1 MIYTIVREII
11 SLATVNQQDEAQAAG
26 GRAALAMLVILKFT
40 TLLILPGILHILI
53 YHCFIEKKAR
63 EKNNTR
69 FHTLLVIVQIIGILL
84 FTYGDNISNI
94 TLTYGEVL
102 GCNTRCV
109 ENNKIAAA
117 ITIGLS
123 LFIFHILP
131 HSFQNVAKQYEELS
145 DIGQKSKEKSL
156 NVSEADAN
164 KITELSAD
172 TNKKTLSDYKLLET
186 NKKTL
191 SGYRLLEETRW
202 FYALEMLITIIKIDT
217 LYTAVAITTQTDGF
231 CSSIDEGLSI
241 GFFVISCLLG
251 AVHMIANGKY
261 SHIDLQGKSCRI
273 YSIGVLVLA
282 MVCLPL
288 YLLADNH
295 QPLDCFFG
303 CDTFATDLTM
313 NRLSFNSTLGCYT
326 TSNTAPNNQAC
337 NQIGNSITRLLFMI
351 TVLLLILIV
360 LVEFIISMC
369 RMKKKKSKKV
379 YLTPFNKDL

>member
-1 MIYTIVREII
+1 MIYTIIREII
-11 SLATVNQQDEAQAAG
+11 SLTAVNQQVA
-26 GRAALAMLVILKFT
+26 GRAALAMLIILKFII
-40 TLLILPGILHILI
+40 LLIFPVLVHVVI
-53 YHCFIEKKAR
+53 YHYFIEKKAR
-63 EKNNTR
+63 KKRITR
-69 FHTLLVIVQIIGILL
+69 FHALLVFVQVIGILL
-84 FTYGDNISNI
+84 FTYGDDISNI

-102 GCNTRCV
+102 GCDSRCI

-156 NVSEADAN
+156 NASEADAN

-172 TNKKTLSDYKLLET
+172 TNKKTLSDYKSLET

-241 GFFVISCLLG
+241 GFFIISWLLG
-251 AVHMIANGKY
+251 AFHMIANGKY
-261 SHIDLQGKSCRI
+261 SHTLDLKGKYRTI
-273 YSIGVLVLA
+273 HNIGVLVLA
-282 MVCLPL
+282 VVCLLL

-295 QPLDCFFG
+295 QPLDCFFE
-303 CDTFATDLTM
+303 CDTFATDLTT

-326 TSNTAPNNQAC
+326 TSNTTPNNQAC
-337 NQIGNSITRLLFMI
+337 NRIGNSITRLLFMI

-360 LVEFIISMC
+360 LVEFIISIC
-369 RMKKKKSKKV
+369 RAKKKSNKV
-379 YLTPFNKDL
+379 SPFNKDL